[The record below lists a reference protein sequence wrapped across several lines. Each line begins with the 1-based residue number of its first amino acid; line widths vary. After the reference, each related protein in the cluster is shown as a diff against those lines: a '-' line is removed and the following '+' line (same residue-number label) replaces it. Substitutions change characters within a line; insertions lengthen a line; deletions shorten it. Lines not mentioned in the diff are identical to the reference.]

1 MARKEN
7 GEREF
12 NREMGRRIEAARKRR
27 GMKVRELAI
36 AAGISSSRV
45 TAYEGGDY
53 MCSTRTL
60 LRIAAALQVS
70 IMDLIVG
77 EKNSD
82 HLVNAC
88 NAAKS

>member
-1 MARKEN
+1 MARQDR

-12 NREMGRRIEAARKRR
+12 NQELGRRIEEIRKRR
-27 GMKVRELAI
+27 GMKVRELAT

-60 LRIAAALQVS
+60 LKIAAALQVP

-82 HLVNAC
+82 HLVKAC
-88 NAAKS
+88 NEATR